1 MTELYNTAVQAGTT
15 AESAQLGFRI
25 ADRQKDSAERMLAA
39 GMMSLTDYKAASMQY
54 IASKM
59 QADMSAIN
67 ASAAVLNYQN
77 ALQGIL

>member
-1 MTELYNTAVQAGTT
+1 
-15 AESAQLGFRI
+15 
-25 ADRQKDSAERMLAA
+25 MLAA
-39 GMMSLTDYKAASMQY
+39 GMMSATDYKAASMQY

-67 ASAAVLNYQN
+67 ASAAVLSYQN